1 MIQRPQ
7 TLLLALTGLL
17 YIAMAFG
24 PIWSLHVEPSTITLN
39 SSYAVLTNT
48 IEGSTQVEKEVSTIY
63 LLATCAAGFILSV
76 VCIFLFKNRPLQ
88 AKLSALSMG
97 LVTTFVGLTIFIAIP
112 KCKEVIMNNAEGHYQ
127 WAFYL
132 CIGVIIS
139 NLIANRLIR
148 KDEALV
154 KSVDRI
160 R

>member
-17 YIAMAFG
+17 YIGMAFG
-24 PIWSLHVEPSTITLN
+24 PIWSLHIEPSSIALN
-39 SSYAVLTNT
+39 SSNAILSNT
-48 IEGSTQVEKEVSTIY
+48 LGATTQVEKQVSTIY
-63 LLATCAAGFILSV
+63 LLAVCAAGFILSI

-88 AKLSALSMG
+88 AKLSALSMA
-97 LVTTFVGLTIFIAIP
+97 LVTTFVGLTVFVAIP
-112 KCKEVIMNNAEGHYQ
+112 KCKEVIMNNAEGQYQ

-132 CIGVIIS
+132 SIGVIIS
-139 NLIANRLIR
+139 NFIANRLIR